1 MNEAFFLSV
10 MRKRDKRRYVLMVTL
25 FNRKRREYD
34 YEVYYVRNIV
44 LVFLKE
50 DTWIF
55 ISISSGGTDFSQY
68 RIDLQG

>member
-1 MNEAFFLSV
+1 MTEAFFLSV

-50 DTWIF
+50 DT
-55 ISISSGGTDFSQY
+55 
-68 RIDLQG
+68 